1 MPSDL
6 QNRFEFEKASSAR
19 FAEYHAANPAIYQ
32 ALRRFALEAKRAGRE
47 RIGIK
52 MLFEVVRWHTSVTAK
67 DDTFKL
73 NNNHHAAYARLL
85 MEQEPELA
93 GFFETRRAK
102 ADAA

>member
-6 QNRFEFEKASSAR
+6 QSRFEFERASSVR
-19 FAEYHAANPAIYQ
+19 FAEYHAANPEIYQ
-32 ALRRFALEAKRAGRE
+32 ALRTFALEAKRAGRE

-85 MEQEPELA
+85 MSQESELR
-93 GFFETRRAK
+93 GFFELRK
-102 ADAA
+102 SKGDA